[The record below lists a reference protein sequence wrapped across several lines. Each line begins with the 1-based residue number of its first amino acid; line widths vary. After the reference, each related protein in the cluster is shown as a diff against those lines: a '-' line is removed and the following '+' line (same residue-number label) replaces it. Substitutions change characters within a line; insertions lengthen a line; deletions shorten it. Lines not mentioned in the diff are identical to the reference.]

1 MSQFEKLLEKFIN
14 SPQPKWEELER
25 LLKKLDYIKQEGSG
39 SRIKFINKEKDSA
52 IDLHKPHPEN
62 TIKTYVKKVVIE
74 KLKQAGF
81 L

>member
-1 MSQFEKLLEKFIN
+1 MGQLEKLLEKFIN
-14 SPQPKWEELER
+14 SPSPKWEELER
-25 LLKKLDYIKQEGSG
+25 LLKKLDYIKQEGIG
-39 SRIKFINKEKDSA
+39 SRVKFINKEKDSA

-62 TIKTYVKKVVIE
+62 TIKTYVKKIVIE